1 MEISAIGDVTKP
13 GPSATRSEPGGRRPS
28 GSATRVLAVDDEP
41 GLAGLVASRWHEGW
55 DVETAADERST
66 VRAGREFRPDA
77 VVLDAM
83 LPDFGGLEV
92 LRRLRAEPPAV
103 CVLFLTAQESVE
115 DRIAG
120 ITAPGLAVRQEP
132 GRMFIR
138 KKLRSCG
145 NPYTTGATSA
155 FLPRSRF
162 RSSGWP
168 DRHEC

>member
-1 MEISAIGDVTKP
+1 
-13 GPSATRSEPGGRRPS
+13 
-28 GSATRVLAVDDEP
+28 
-41 GLAGLVASRWHEGW
+41 
-55 DVETAADERST
+55 
-66 VRAGREFRPDA
+66 
-77 VVLDAM
+77 M

-103 CVLFLTAQESVE
+103 CVLFLAAQESVE

-120 ITAPGLAVRQEP
+120 ITAPGLAVRQAP

>member
-1 MEISAIGDVTKP
+1 
-13 GPSATRSEPGGRRPS
+13 
-28 GSATRVLAVDDEP
+28 
-41 GLAGLVASRWHEGW
+41 
-55 DVETAADERST
+55 
-66 VRAGREFRPDA
+66 
-77 VVLDAM
+77 VLDVM

-92 LRRLRAEPPAV
+92 LRRLRAGPPTV

-120 ITAPGLAVRQEP
+120 ITAPGLAVRQAP

-138 KKLRSCG
+138 KKLRSRG

>member
-1 MEISAIGDVTKP
+1 M
-13 GPSATRSEPGGRRPS
+13 
-28 GSATRVLAVDDEP
+28 
-41 GLAGLVASRWHEGW
+41 
-55 DVETAADERST
+55 
-66 VRAGREFRPDA
+66 RAGREFRPDA
-77 VVLDAM
+77 VVLEVM

-120 ITAPGLAVRQEP
+120 ITAPGLAVRQAP

>member
-13 GPSATRSEPGGRRPS
+13 GPSATRSEPGGRRPG

-92 LRRLRAEPPAV
+92 LRRLRAGPPAV
-103 CVLFLTAQESVE
+103 CVLFLTARSPLRTGSPASPHRAWQSGK
-115 DRIAG
+115 RRAG
-120 ITAPGLAVRQEP
+120 
-132 GRMFIR
+132 
-138 KKLRSCG
+138 
-145 NPYTTGATSA
+145 
-155 FLPRSRF
+155 
-162 RSSGWP
+162 
-168 DRHEC
+168 

>member
-13 GPSATRSEPGGRRPS
+13 GPSATRSEPGGRRPG

-41 GLAGLVASRWHEGW
+41 GLAGLMASRWHEGW

-77 VVLDAM
+77 VVLDVM

-92 LRRLRAEPPAV
+92 LRRLRAEPARRMRAIPHRPGV
-103 CVLFLTAQESVE
+103 RE

-120 ITAPGLAVRQEP
+120 ITAPGLAVRQAP
-132 GRMFIR
+132 AG
-138 KKLRSCG
+138 
-145 NPYTTGATSA
+145 
-155 FLPRSRF
+155 
-162 RSSGWP
+162 
-168 DRHEC
+168 

>member
-1 MEISAIGDVTKP
+1 
-13 GPSATRSEPGGRRPS
+13 
-28 GSATRVLAVDDEP
+28 
-41 GLAGLVASRWHEGW
+41 
-55 DVETAADERST
+55 
-66 VRAGREFRPDA
+66 
-77 VVLDAM
+77 
-83 LPDFGGLEV
+83 
-92 LRRLRAEPPAV
+92 V

-120 ITAPGLAVRQEP
+120 ITAPGLAVRQAP

>member
-1 MEISAIGDVTKP
+1 
-13 GPSATRSEPGGRRPS
+13 
-28 GSATRVLAVDDEP
+28 
-41 GLAGLVASRWHEGW
+41 
-55 DVETAADERST
+55 
-66 VRAGREFRPDA
+66 
-77 VVLDAM
+77 M

-92 LRRLRAEPPAV
+92 LRRLRAGPPTV

-120 ITAPGLAVRQEP
+120 ITAPGLAVRQAP

-162 RSSGWP
+162 RSSDWP